1 MLVKPKDLDLFVILK
16 KTNGLLPI
24 LLKMSIDKPQI
35 DKESELDILTKVKRE
50 HEIIL
55 FNDDVNTFDHVI
67 KTLVAYCDHSYEQAE
82 QCAYIVHYSGKCVVK
97 TGSYEL
103 LEPICNKLLEAQLSA
118 EIH

>member
-1 MLVKPKDLDLFVILK
+1 M
-16 KTNGLLPI
+16 
-24 LLKMSIDKPQI
+24 MSSEKPQI
-35 DKESELDILTKVKRE
+35 EKESEVDVLTQVERE

-67 KTLVAYCDHSYEQAE
+67 KSLVAFCDHTYEQAE

-97 TGSYEL
+97 TGSYEE
-103 LEPICNKLLEAQLSA
+103 LEPICLKLLEAQLSA